1 MPDIDLGALTIPIFC
16 SIFGAGWLA
25 CFTILVRPLKDR
37 VSLLETEV
45 AENNAAKDLRI
56 AALER
61 KLGIG
66 LVD

>member
-1 MPDIDLGALTIPIFC
+1 MPDINLGALTIPVFS

-45 AENNAAKDLRI
+45 SRTNEAKDLRI